1 MKWQFSLPH
10 LQLAK
15 LIAIAIALT
24 TLLSACSLPRV
35 SAQQRTFLD
44 LSLEFLGEYQLPT
57 QKFQDTTV
65 GGLSA
70 IAYDRRSDRFLALS
84 DDKSVLAPAR
94 FYTLK
99 IDLSDTGIQNIKV
112 ENVTT
117 LKTQDGKT
125 YPKNSIDPE
134 GIAIS
139 PEQTAFIS
147 SEGLTSA
154 SIPTAI
160 AEYDL
165 QTGRLKQN
173 FPIPQRY
180 IPDAIGD
187 KQQKGIANN
196 LGLESLT
203 INPTGSLPASGEP
216 IRLFAATESA
226 LIQDRDPV
234 QLDREGN
241 PKTQITKCRLLHYL
255 VSSGPPILISE
266 HLYPL
271 SPAPAGTAY
280 HGLSELLAVDTG
292 GHFLSLERSL
302 GFFGFNIRIFQI
314 ATGAATDTSNILSL
328 KGEIRAVEPVKKQLL
343 LDLSEIGITLDNLEG
358 MTIGPR
364 FPDGSQSLILVS
376 DNNFSDKQVTQ
387 FLLFRLKNERTLTN
401 RQESE

>member
-1 MKWQFSLPH
+1 MKSRFSIPHFQF
-10 LQLAK
+10 AK
-15 LIAIAIALT
+15 LLAIAITLV

-44 LSLEFLGEYQLPT
+44 LSLEFLGQYQLPA
-57 QKFQDTTV
+57 QNFQDTTV

-70 IAYDRRSDRFLALS
+70 IAYDRKSDRFLALS
-84 DDKSVLAPAR
+84 DDHSVLAPAR

-99 IDLSDTGIQNIKV
+99 IDLSDTGIQNIKI

-139 PEQTAFIS
+139 PQKTVFIS
-147 SEGLTSA
+147 SEGVA
-154 SIPTAI
+154 APSIPPAI

-187 KQQKGIANN
+187 NQQKGVLSN

-203 INPTGSLPASGEP
+203 LNPTGSIPASGEP

-234 QLDREGN
+234 QLDQEGK
-241 PKTQITKCRLLHYL
+241 PKPQITKCRLLHYL

-271 SPAPAGTAY
+271 SPAPAGAVY

-292 GHFLSLERSL
+292 GHFLSLERTL
-302 GFFGFNIRIFQI
+302 GFFGFNIRIFQL

-343 LDLSEIGITLDNLEG
+343 LDLNEIGITLDNLEG
-358 MTIGPR
+358 MAIGPR
-364 FPDGSQSLILVS
+364 FPDGSQSLVLVS

-387 FLLFRLKNERTLTN
+387 FLLFRLKNGRAG
-401 RQESE
+401 